1 MYLRGFSFHQYSVI
15 AIHFNLSIEMRGS
28 ITILDYSHV
37 SARTRSEPS
46 HYELELELE
55 LEMTSLNAPRI
66 LLSLLVLCVLGC
78 EPAEI
83 NITKKASYSDLVVTY
98 NAEVQT
104 LDNLE
109 GKRKNLITEYAE
121 KAQADAFKS
130 AVNSLESASKQSSSS
145 NPNDALDR
153 AVAAA
158 EAQAKLL
165 EKVGQSSGSKQST
178 VADYPEELKR
188 KLAELDAEID
198 KQKERVERA
207 RKARDAAEAK

>member
-46 HYELELELE
+46 HYELE

-130 AVNSLESASKQSSSS
+130 AVNSLESASKQSSPS